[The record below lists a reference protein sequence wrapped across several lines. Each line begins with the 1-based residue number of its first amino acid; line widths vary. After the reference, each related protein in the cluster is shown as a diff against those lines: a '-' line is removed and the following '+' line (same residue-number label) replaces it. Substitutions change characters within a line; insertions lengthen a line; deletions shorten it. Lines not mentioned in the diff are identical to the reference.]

1 MESVFGIVISG
12 RLDNSNCF
20 AAKHAFLLTRNI
32 FVEIIFLGK
41 IFVFLRVG
49 ISGLWGWGVREKGS
63 FANDLFE
70 AVSVVGRVFMLVVG
84 CTLK

>member
-49 ISGLWGWGVREKGS
+49 ISGLWGWDVREKRS

-70 AVSVVGRVFMLVVG
+70 TVSVVGRVFMLVVG